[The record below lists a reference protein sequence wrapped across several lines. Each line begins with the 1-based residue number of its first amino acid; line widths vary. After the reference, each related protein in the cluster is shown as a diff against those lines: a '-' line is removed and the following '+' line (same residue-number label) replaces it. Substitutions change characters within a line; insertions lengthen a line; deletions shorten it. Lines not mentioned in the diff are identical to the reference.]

1 MIKLSDKAQQVL
13 NSMSVKKREYE
24 EKKAKKLGFSSIEEY
39 LQDKIDSLQKNRA
52 EKYSEQRLDNAKQ
65 VLEQAKKQG
74 VPGYKLNVLEAQL
87 KPTVQANEPK
97 LAVQNRSLSL
107 SQKRK
112 KLFEQK
118 KIKKKAKNKP

>member
-87 KPTVQANEPK
+87 KPIVQANEPK
-97 LAVQNRSLSL
+97 LAV
-107 SQKRK
+107 K
-112 KLFEQK
+112 
-118 KIKKKAKNKP
+118 